1 MMLIVSTGRGKLK
14 CHRFENPTDSQSV
27 YRSGKCSD
35 FTVVA
40 GDRSFPVHR
49 VL

>member
-1 MMLIVSTGRGKLK
+1 MPIVLTGRGELTS
-14 CHRFENPTDSQSV
+14 HRFKKPTDSRSI
-27 YRSGKCSD
+27 YKSGKCSD

-40 GDRSFPVHR
+40 GDKSFPVHR

>member
-1 MMLIVSTGRGKLK
+1 MGLIGRSECDMGVVVMT
-14 CHRFENPTDSQSV
+14 CADE
-27 YRSGKCSD
+27 YRAYKTGKCSD

-40 GDRSFPVHR
+40 GERSFPVHR